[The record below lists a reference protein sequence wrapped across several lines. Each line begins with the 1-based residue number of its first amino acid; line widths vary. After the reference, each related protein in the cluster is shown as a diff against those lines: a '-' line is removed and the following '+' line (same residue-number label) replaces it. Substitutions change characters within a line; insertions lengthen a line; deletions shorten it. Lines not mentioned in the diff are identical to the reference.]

1 MKKLGMPEPHGLYD
15 PRDEHDACGIGFVAN
30 VKNKS
35 SHKIVTDG
43 IHMLGQLKHRG
54 GEVGGDTGDGA
65 GILLEIS
72 DSFFRKVCGNLGIVL
87 PRRHH
92 YAIGMLNFPKS
103 ESERKRLMEKLVT
116 IIDEAGQTFLGFR
129 ALPVDSSQIGERARK
144 KEPAIYQVFIEKEAN
159 LTERAFERELYV
171 IRRRIENFAQ
181 NDAEIKETFYVPSL
195 STRTIIYK
203 GMLTPEQ
210 ISAYYLDLADPAY
223 TSAFALVHSRFSTNT
238 FPSWER
244 AHPYRYLVHNGEI
257 NTQRGNINWMK
268 AREKRVKSALLQ
280 EKLEFVQPIIDE
292 RGSDSAT
299 LDNALEFL
307 VQTGRSLPHA
317 AMMLIPEPWD
327 KNEQLKDYKRD
338 FYAYHATLMEP
349 WDGPTSISFTDGR
362 VIGTI
367 LDRNGLRPAR
377 YYETKDHTIIY
388 SSETGVIPVE
398 PEDIIKK
405 EIVGAGEMLLIDL
418 EEGRIISDEE
428 LKQKIMHEAPYR
440 EWLDNHLTDLKEL
453 TKKENLPSEKYEHAE
468 LLKLQQAFGYTQ
480 DELNKILI
488 PMVVEKKDP
497 TGAMGYDAPLAVLSN
512 RPQLLFHYFK
522 QLFAQVTNPPIDGLR
537 EQAVIS
543 TMTLLGDEGNILEP
557 SGENANRIRLTTPVL
572 SRLEF
577 EALKNQTK
585 FSTKTTVLKILF
597 RPEERNELDEVL
609 ARLFE
614 EARVAIEES
623 GSSLLILTDEGVG
636 EEWIGIPALLAAS
649 GLHHYLTRL
658 GLRTKASIIVKTAEA
673 RDVHHTALL
682 IGYGADAV
690 FPYLAIELFHS
701 QIERGRIE
709 GFSHAEAET
718 RYLEALTDGLLKVM
732 SKMGISTVQSYR
744 GAQIFE
750 AIGLSKEVIEKY
762 FTGTASKL
770 SGIPLAVIAE
780 EAWLRHR
787 KAFHAQGVDSKTLD
801 SGGEYQY
808 RANGG
813 EYHVFNPLAIHS
825 LQRATREGDQE
836 AYELYRDL
844 MENHNQA
851 FLRGLLKLETGRKPI
866 SLDEVEPEESLFKR
880 FKTGAMSYGSISQE
894 AHEALAIAMNR
905 IGGKSN
911 SGEGGEDP
919 ARFIQNANGDSK
931 RSAIKQVA
939 SGRFGV
945 SSHYLVHASELQ
957 IKMAQGAKPGEGGH
971 LPGGKVYPWISKT
984 RGSTTGVGLISPP
997 PHHDIYSIEDLSQ
1010 LIFDL
1015 KNANPSARVSVKLV
1029 SKTGVGTIAA
1039 GVAKG
1044 KADVISVSG
1053 YEGGTGAAARSSIRH
1068 AGLPWEIGLAEVQQT
1083 LILNDLRNK
1092 VVLETDGKLMTGKDV
1107 LVAAMLG
1114 AEEFGFATAPL
1125 VTLGCV
1131 MMRVCHMD
1139 TCPVGVATQNP
1150 ELRKKFAGSADY
1162 VVQFFKFIAGE
1173 MRQLMAELGVRN
1185 LDEIIGHKEY
1195 LKETVRKQEHWKAK
1209 YLDFS
1214 NLLYTD
1220 AFYQAADQFC
1230 TKGQNHQLEET
1241 LDERFLRSAAEP
1253 ALRSGEKVE
1262 QSFVI
1267 HNIDR
1272 AVGTIVGSEISKK
1285 YGEAGLPDDTIRFT
1299 FKGSAGQSFGAFAP
1313 KGMTLR
1319 VEGDTNDYF
1328 GKGLS
1333 GGKLIAFHDARTPVD
1348 PHSSAI
1354 AGNVVLYGATLGEAY
1369 LAGKAGARFAVR
1381 NSGAEAVV
1389 EGIGDNGCEYM
1400 TGGAVVVLGD
1410 IGANFAAGMSGGI
1423 AYLYAKDFATL
1434 EGKINPELVSVR
1446 SQFAQSEQAKLRD
1459 LLERHVEAT
1468 GSEMARAILLDF
1480 ESEVNNFVYVIPT
1493 EYEAM
1498 RKRIADLTERFDDA
1512 EEAELAAFYES
1523 TRENAKQVR

>member
-1 MKKLGMPEPHGLYD
+1 MKKLGMPAPHGLYD
-15 PRDEHDACGIGFVAN
+15 PREEHDACGIGFVAN
-30 VKNKS
+30 VENHS

-43 IHMLGQLKHRG
+43 IHMLCKLKHRG
-54 GEVGGDTGDGA
+54 GEVDGDTGDGA

-72 DSFFRKVCGNLGIVL
+72 DSFFRKVCGDLGISL
-87 PRRHH
+87 PPRHH
-92 YAIGMLNFPKS
+92 YAVGMLNFPKS
-103 ESERKRLMEKLVT
+103 ESERKSLMEKL
-116 IIDEAGQTFLGFR
+116 IYLIEEAGQTFLGFR
-129 ALPVDSSQIGERARK
+129 ALPTDSSQIGIKARE
-144 KEPAIYQVFIEKEAN
+144 KEPAIYQVFIEKAAD
-159 LTERAFERELYV
+159 LTEREFERELYV
-171 IRRRIENFAQ
+171 IRRQIENFAE
-181 NDAEIKETFYVPSL
+181 NNAEIKETFYVPSL

-257 NTQRGNINWMK
+257 NTQRGNVNWMK
-268 AREKRVKSALLQ
+268 AREKRVKSSLLQ
-280 EKLEFVQPIIDE
+280 EKLEFVRPIIDE
-292 RGSDSAT
+292 NGSDSAT

-327 KNEQLKDYKRD
+327 KNEQLADYKRD
-338 FYAYHATLMEP
+338 FYAYHAMLMEP

-398 PEDIIKK
+398 PDEIIKK

-418 EEGRIISDEE
+418 EKGRIISDDE
-428 LKQKIMHEAPYR
+428 LKQKIMHEAPYKA
-440 EWLDNHLTDLKEL
+440 WLEENLTDINEL
-453 TKKENLPSEKYEHAE
+453 SVRENLETKKRNHDE
-468 LLKLQQAFGYTQ
+468 LMKLQQAFGYTQ
-480 DELNKILI
+480 DELSKILI

-537 EQAVIS
+537 EQAVVS

-557 SGENANRIRLTTPVL
+557 SGVNANRIRLATPVL

-577 EALKNQTK
+577 QALENQTK
-585 FSTKTTVLKILF
+585 FGTKTTVLPILF
-597 RPEERNELDEVL
+597 REDEREKLDEVL
-609 ARLFE
+609 AALFE
-614 EARVAIEES
+614 RARTAIETE
-623 GSSLLILTDEGVG
+623 GSSLIVLTDEGVN
-636 EEWIGIPALLAAS
+636 EEWMGIPSLLAAS
-649 GLHHYLTRL
+649 GLHHYLTRR

-690 FPYLAIELFHS
+690 FPYLAIELFQS
-701 QIERGRIE
+701 QIERGRIK
-709 GFSHAEAET
+709 GFSPEEAET

-750 AIGLSKEVIEKY
+750 AIGLSNQVIDQY

-780 EAWLRHR
+780 EVWLRHR
-787 KAFHAQGVDSKTLD
+787 KAFKAQGIASQTLD

-825 LQRATREGDQE
+825 LQRATRENDQE
-836 AYELYRDL
+836 AYDLYRDL

-894 AHEALAIAMNR
+894 AHEALAVAMNR

-911 SGEGGEDP
+911 SGEGGENP
-919 ARFIQNANGDSK
+919 ARFIKSANGDSK

-945 SSHYLVHASELQ
+945 SSHYLVNASELQ

-1015 KNANPSARVSVKLV
+1015 KNANPAARVSVKLV

-1068 AGLPWEIGLAEVQQT
+1068 AGLPWEIGLSEVQQT

-1150 ELRKKFAGSADY
+1150 ELRKKFTGSADY
-1162 VVQFFKFIAGE
+1162 VVQFFTFIARE
-1173 MRQLMAELGVRN
+1173 MRQLMADLGVRK

-1195 LKETVRKQEHWKAK
+1195 LKETTRKEQHWKAK

-1214 NLLYTD
+1214 NLLYMD

-1241 LDERFLRSAAEP
+1241 LDERFLLKAAEP
-1253 ALRSGEKVE
+1253 ALTSGETVE
-1262 QSFVI
+1262 QSFAI
-1267 HNIDR
+1267 RNTDR
-1272 AVGTIVGSEISKK
+1272 AVGTIVGAAISKK
-1285 YGEAGLPDDTIRFT
+1285 YGQAGLPDDTIRFT
-1299 FKGSAGQSFGAFAP
+1299 FSGSAGQSFGAFVP
-1313 KGMTLR
+1313 NGMTLR
-1319 VEGDTNDYF
+1319 VVGDANDYF

-1333 GGKLIAFHDARTPVD
+1333 GGKLAVVHDARTPVN
-1348 PHSSAI
+1348 PHLSAI
-1354 AGNVVLYGATLGEAY
+1354 AGNVVLYGATGGEAY

-1400 TGGAVVVLGD
+1400 TGGTVVVLGE
-1410 IGANFAAGMSGGI
+1410 IGANFAAGMSGGV
-1423 AYLYAKDFATL
+1423 AYLYAEDLATL

-1446 SQFAQSEQAKLRD
+1446 SALTESEKLRLHD
-1459 LLERHVEAT
+1459 LVWRHEQAT
-1468 GSEMARAILLDF
+1468 GSAKAREILLDF
-1480 ESEVNNFVYVIPT
+1480 ETEVNHFVYVIPT

-1498 RKRIADLTERFDDA
+1498 RTRIANLTEQLGDA
-1512 EEAELAAFYES
+1512 SEAELVAFYES
-1523 TRENAKQVR
+1523 TKEHAKQVH